1 MEGTDFG
8 QSRFG
13 HPDLTN
19 FGQSNF
25 GQSISGSGVCVMAPK
40 DGPKPRKNGAR
51 KGGAPKGAAPK
62 GGPEGWGAQNF
73 ALFLPSP
80 TTNFALFISL
90 CVFSWSF
97 GGVWKRRGRQM
108 CTFGVLGLLCEA
120 PAAPKPPGFHT
131 TARENSTR
139 KHTVRD
145 KKSEIGG
152 GTLKKSAKFWAVRRR
167 GVRRKGSW
175 GGVVR
180 KVVKPTTRN
189 NKHTAKHTPTPTT
202 PTTTQHNTD
211 KNGLAKIGWPKNGLA
226 KSRQL
231 PFRCFGF
238 GVQDFRNWILM
249 KVVFEEN
256 VFFFLMKVVF

>member
-19 FGQSNF
+19 FGQSNL
-25 GQSISGSGVCVMAPK
+25 GHSISGSGVCH
-40 DGPKPRKNGAR
+40 GPKGWAQTQKKWSPEGW
-51 KGGAPKGAAPK
+51 GPKGAAPK

-73 ALFLPSP
+73 ALFFPSP

-131 TARENSTR
+131 TALENSTR

-152 GTLKKSAKFWAVRRR
+152 GTLKKKCEILGGPAEGGPPEGVLGR
-167 GVRRKGSW
+167 GRAQ
-175 GGVVR
+175 GGQTNH
-180 KVVKPTTRN
+180 KKQQTHSKTHTNTN
-189 NKHTAKHTPTPTT
+189 NTNHN
-202 PTTTQHNTD
+202 TTQHRQKWIGQNW
-211 KNGLAKIGWPKNGLA
+211 LAKKWIGQ
-226 KSRQL
+226 SRQL

-256 VFFFLMKVVF
+256 VFFLMKVVF